1 MKPFTGIGRSPDDE
15 GVLRAAQIMDWSRA
29 AFGLD
34 DATTVLVAEIACTD
48 PGCPPIET
56 VIALLRDDDRSE
68 HRIHLSPIRERHPGG
83 EGARRPG
90 LERPSEGRRTG

>member
-15 GVLRAAQIMDWSRA
+15 GVLRAAQIKDWTRA

-68 HRIHLSPIRERHPGG
+68 HRIHLPMAHIAPTHLWQLAAGDPGCC
-83 EGARRPG
+83 R
-90 LERPSEGRRTG
+90 